1 MIAVLALP
9 LGDDGRA
16 TLAEART
23 LLARAE
29 ELREVRGLV
38 PLDALVDVLGPGA
51 LDDLEGHDW
60 AAVQSSEHVV
70 VLSPGGARFAR
81 LVGELR
87 RICDVQIIP
96 IPPPPPLAYAG
107 GVA

>member
-9 LGDDGRA
+9 LDDDA
-16 TLAEART
+16 
-23 LLARAE
+23 
-29 ELREVRGLV
+29 VRGLV
-38 PLDALVDVLGPGA
+38 PLDALADVLGPGA

-60 AAVQSSEHVV
+60 AAVQASEHVV

-87 RICDVQIIP
+87 RICDVKVTAIP
-96 IPPPPPLAYAG
+96 RPPPLAEPEG
-107 GVA
+107 RR

>member
-1 MIAVLALP
+1 MIAVLAVP
-9 LGDDGRA
+9 LGDDARA

-23 LLARAE
+23 VLARAE
-29 ELREVRGLV
+29 ELRAARGLV

-51 LDDLEGHDW
+51 MDDLEGHDW

-87 RICDVQIIP
+87 RICAVEVTALP
-96 IPPPPPLAYAG
+96 EPPPLAGAEG
-107 GVA
+107 DA